1 MPHNW
6 KTYERRVALNLAELM
21 IDCEVDAPDAMKPL
35 QEIIRILA
43 EALDIPESALDAQAT
58 ALCRSIVKPQ
68 STFTAGQEGDAMAA
82 ARRAE
87 RALWLQMGG

>member
-21 IDCEVDAPDAMKPL
+21 IDCEVDAPDAMKLLEKVSP
-35 QEIIRILA
+35 ILA
-43 EALDIPESALDAQAT
+43 AYLGIPPNDFDYQVTTMCRAIYAPAAT
-58 ALCRSIVKPQ
+58 LS
-68 STFTAGQEGDAMAA
+68 STQENDAMIA

-87 RALWLQMGG
+87 RALWLQMGS